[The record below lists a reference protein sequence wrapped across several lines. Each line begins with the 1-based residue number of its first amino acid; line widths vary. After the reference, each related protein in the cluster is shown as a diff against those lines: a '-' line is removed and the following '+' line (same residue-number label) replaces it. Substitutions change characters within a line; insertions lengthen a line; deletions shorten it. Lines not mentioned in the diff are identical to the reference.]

1 MQTIFSAHILPF
13 YTALLMIMEETD
25 RLGLRYEIA
34 RKAIHLSS
42 LSIPVIYWFISREL
56 ALCLLVPLFSGFFLI
71 DLLKNFST
79 PVAVWYHN
87 TFDSMLRT
95 HELQGNKAYLNGA
108 THIVMAALLLVLFF
122 PKIIAVTAFAM
133 VAVSDT
139 LAAITGKIM
148 GKHRF
153 GKKSM
158 EGSGAFFLSALCIIT
173 VVPGLN
179 LFIGL
184 AMAIAATV
192 TEACM
197 VRIGEFKIDDNLS
210 IPLVSASIGV
220 LCTKLFL

>member
-1 MQTIFSAHILPF
+1 
-13 YTALLMIMEETD
+13 MEETD
-25 RLGLRYEIA
+25 RLELRYEVA

-56 ALCLLVPLFSGFFLI
+56 ALLLLSPLFCGFFLI
-71 DLLKNFST
+71 DLLKNFSS
-79 PVAVWYHN
+79 PVSAWYHK
-87 TFDSMLRT
+87 TFGSMLRT

-122 PKIIAVTAFAM
+122 PKIIAVTAFTL

-139 LAAITGKIM
+139 LAAIVGKIF

-153 GKKSM
+153 GKKSL
-158 EGSGAFFLSALCIIT
+158 EGSAAFFLSALFIVA

-184 AMAIAATV
+184 AMAIVATI
-192 TEACM
+192 TEAFV
-197 VRIGEFKIDDNLS
+197 VRFGDFKIDDNLA
-210 IPLVSASIGV
+210 IPLISAAVG
-220 LCTKLFL
+220 LLGTLLFL